1 MPFDPEKLTSSAQ
14 KALIDAQREA
24 EERHHPAVEP
34 LHLLAALINDTE
46 GIAASALK
54 ENGDLGKISQEVK
67 EALEKMPQVAG
78 EAKIYISAPLA
89 SVLEQAEKERSAFG
103 DDYLST
109 EHLLL
114 ALLAAPGPAGE
125 ILSRAGVQKS
135 QVEAYFKRERGGE
148 RADLPESE
156 G

>member
-46 GIAASALK
+46 GIVASALK

-67 EALEKMPQVAG
+67 EALEKMPQVVG
-78 EAKIYISAPLA
+78 EAKIYISASLA
-89 SVLEQAEKERSAFG
+89 SITEQAEKEEALWRRLF
-103 DDYLST
+103 ST

-114 ALLAAPGPAGE
+114 ALLASS
-125 ILSRAGVQKS
+125 SRRRNSLKGS
-135 QVEAYFKRERGGE
+135 
-148 RADLPESE
+148 
-156 G
+156 

>member
-24 EERHHPAVEP
+24 EERHHPTVEP
-34 LHLLAALINDTE
+34 LHLLTALINDTE
-46 GIAASALK
+46 GIVASALK

-78 EAKIYISAPLA
+78 EAKIYISASLA
-89 SVLEQAEKERSAFG
+89 SILEQAEKERSAFG

-109 EHLLL
+109 EHQEQAFKKAKLKHISKESGEGN
-114 ALLAAPGPAGE
+114 APIRPNRKE
-125 ILSRAGVQKS
+125 NLKPWKNTPLI
-135 QVEAYFKRERGGE
+135 
-148 RADLPESE
+148 
-156 G
+156 